1 MTLVATRYG
10 KMRILESD
18 QIVSGSLA
26 LYGEWAEDEMSLLAG
41 FISPGSC
48 VLDVGAFI
56 GTHTLAFARLVGP
69 HGKVYAFE
77 PRREVYAVLSENI
90 ATNDCRNVSAL
101 NIGLGSRH
109 ARLMLPRIDLASQGN
124 FGGLQL
130 AGNAEVRDG
139 YEIEVSTLDA
149 LDIGRIDLI
158 KLDVEG
164 MERQV
169 LDGAVQS
176 IRRHQPILFC
186 ECNSINAGADLLE
199 FCKDNGYAAYAFL
212 ASAFNPDNF
221 NRIEEDIFEDS
232 RELGLLLIPVSKLEV
247 DAQTGVSSRLCRVET
262 LEDLVLPLLHKP
274 QYAHEVLATTA
285 AGSALGIHFPSPA
298 VDEYVAQVA
307 VLQKEIARVKSTVS
321 WRITKPLRA
330 LWNLWRSLLSRT
342 AK

>member
-1 MTLVATRYG
+1 
-10 KMRILESD
+10 
-18 QIVSGSLA
+18 
-26 LYGEWAEDEMSLLAG
+26 
-41 FISPGSC
+41 
-48 VLDVGAFI
+48 
-56 GTHTLAFARLVGP
+56 
-69 HGKVYAFE
+69 
-77 PRREVYAVLSENI
+77 
-90 ATNDCRNVSAL
+90 
-101 NIGLGSRH
+101 
-109 ARLMLPRIDLASQGN
+109 MLPRIDLASQGN